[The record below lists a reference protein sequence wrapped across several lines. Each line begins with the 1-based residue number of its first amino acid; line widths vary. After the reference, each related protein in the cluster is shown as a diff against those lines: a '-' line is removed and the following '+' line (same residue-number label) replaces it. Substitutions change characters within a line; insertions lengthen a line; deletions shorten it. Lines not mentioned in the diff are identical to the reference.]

1 MVTQLSGLR
10 KRKSLE
16 EGGSFETEI
25 TEFKPPN
32 YKEAESQECKGGS
45 AVQIDAMG
53 ETQDVTVSVPTNKL
67 SAAVVS
73 VDSQD
78 DLIGQHAKVAEEAI
92 AGWEKAEIEAMIMKQ
107 QLEALATQNFTL
119 EDRAN
124 HLDGALKEVVNKLR
138 LANEE
143 QELKIREAVL
153 KEMQDWQ
160 CRKTEFV
167 NQILQLKSQIDSYTA
182 EASNM
187 SRKLGFLEEKN
198 STLKV
203 ELRSQSEELEIRTI
217 ERDLS
222 AEAAEKASKQ
232 NLESIKK
239 VARLE
244 AECRRLRSVAHTAL
258 SVRDQKSGVASSLYA
273 DSLTDSQ
280 SDNGER
286 LQATDIDFQNNVT
299 SKSTECQTSCSNS
312 HASTLFTSLNQPK
325 SANMMNKAR
334 AGSAIEIDLMDDFLE
349 IERLAALP
357 EIVHT
362 HCNEPET
369 IYNNQPSSDESSLDE
384 ARSHY
389 DKLMEKI
396 DRIEAEKTDLQTEL
410 EKVKHQKIEIEDSL
424 RDLLQV
430 NNVLEEKVK
439 RIEKEKSEL
448 ESALTETQSSTKS
461 LSVQLQEAEMKL
473 NELQKELSAAYK
485 TQQSYESQVM
495 GYELE
500 AKIMSSRVESLESKL
515 KSERDLSAEL
525 TVKCDDLEY
534 ELVKT
539 KQEVELLRSTIS
551 NSQFTIKQDDLAAA
565 AGKLAECQQTIA
577 SLGIQLK
584 SLASLDDFLTDT
596 TISQES
602 DEILGSDNAQLLTRE
617 QHDISNK
624 ARKSVHASATYENSP
639 ASSSSSSSASS
650 VSQVSVEKGRNGFI
664 KLFSRSNRGKVP
676 A

>member
-1 MVTQLSGLR
+1 
-10 KRKSLE
+10 
-16 EGGSFETEI
+16 
-25 TEFKPPN
+25 
-32 YKEAESQECKGGS
+32 
-45 AVQIDAMG
+45 
-53 ETQDVTVSVPTNKL
+53 
-67 SAAVVS
+67 
-73 VDSQD
+73 
-78 DLIGQHAKVAEEAI
+78 
-92 AGWEKAEIEAMIMKQ
+92 
-107 QLEALATQNFTL
+107 
-119 EDRAN
+119 
-124 HLDGALKEVVNKLR
+124 
-138 LANEE
+138 
-143 QELKIREAVL
+143 
-153 KEMQDWQ
+153 
-160 CRKTEFV
+160 
-167 NQILQLKSQIDSYTA
+167 
-182 EASNM
+182 
-187 SRKLGFLEEKN
+187 
-198 STLKV
+198 
-203 ELRSQSEELEIRTI
+203 
-217 ERDLS
+217 
-222 AEAAEKASKQ
+222 
-232 NLESIKK
+232 
-239 VARLE
+239 
-244 AECRRLRSVAHTAL
+244 
-258 SVRDQKSGVASSLYA
+258 
-273 DSLTDSQ
+273 
-280 SDNGER
+280 
-286 LQATDIDFQNNVT
+286 
-299 SKSTECQTSCSNS
+299 
-312 HASTLFTSLNQPK
+312 
-325 SANMMNKAR
+325 
-334 AGSAIEIDLMDDFLE
+334 
-349 IERLAALP
+349 
-357 EIVHT
+357 
-362 HCNEPET
+362 
-369 IYNNQPSSDESSLDE
+369 
-384 ARSHY
+384 
-389 DKLMEKI
+389 MEKI

-617 QHDISNK
+617 QHDISK
-624 ARKSVHASATYENSP
+624 QS
-639 ASSSSSSSASS
+639 
-650 VSQVSVEKGRNGFI
+650 
-664 KLFSRSNRGKVP
+664 
-676 A
+676 